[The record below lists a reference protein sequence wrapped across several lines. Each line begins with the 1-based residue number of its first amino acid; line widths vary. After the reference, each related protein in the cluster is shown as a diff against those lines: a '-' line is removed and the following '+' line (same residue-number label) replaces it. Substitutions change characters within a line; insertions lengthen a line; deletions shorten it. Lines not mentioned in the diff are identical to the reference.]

1 MEIMTKTTDGFKIAD
16 EDLKMRG
23 PGDFFGA
30 RQHGLPNMKMAS
42 LTDSALL
49 TEAHRFA
56 REILTVDPLLQK
68 PENKNL
74 NQAIYDLFNSEYIMN

>member
-1 MEIMTKTTDGFKIAD
+1 MTKTTDGFKIAD

-49 TEAHRFA
+49 NEAHRFA
-56 REILTVDPLLQK
+56 QEILTEDFELQR
-68 PENKNL
+68 PENRNL
-74 NQAIYDLFNSEYIMN
+74 NTAIYELFNSEYIMN